1 MSAPAPPLPTLAGPA
16 PARGK
21 PRGPVALLRR
31 AGFAALVVLV
41 VGVTFF
47 PVYWMVL
54 SAIQPAAYSLH
65 YPPPLWPR
73 GIDLAPFAALFGKQ
87 PIGLWLLNSAIVSG
101 ITTAI
106 CVVLAVLGAYALV
119 LGSWAGKGTFAGFL
133 LVTQM
138 LPEALIVV
146 PIFRMFTDVPFV
158 GSDLRNNLPAL
169 ALIDA
174 AFILP
179 ICVWVLKNMF
189 DTIPPELREAATVD
203 GAGPFRALFQV
214 LLPLAIPGVV
224 AVGVVAF
231 FYAWNEYLFAQL
243 MVNAKGL
250 YPATVGLGS
259 MKTMLDTPIEQVL
272 AAGLLF
278 AVPPVVF
285 YVVLQRSIV
294 AGITAGA
301 VKG

>member
-1 MSAPAPPLPTLAGPA
+1 MSAAAPSYSPSPRAGSGGLLP
-16 PARGK
+16 
-21 PRGPVALLRR
+21 LLRR
-31 AGFAALVVLV
+31 VGYAVLVILV

-54 SAIQPAAYSLH
+54 SAIQPTAYSLH
-65 YPPPLWPR
+65 YPPPLWPK
-73 GIDLAPFAALFGKQ
+73 GIDLQPFGDLFAKQ
-87 PIGLWLLNSAIVSG
+87 PIGEWLLNSAIVS
-101 ITTAI
+101 AI
-106 CVVLAVLGAYALV
+106 ATLVCVVLSILGAYTLV
-119 LGSWAGKGTFAGFL
+119 LRPWRGKGAFAGFL

-146 PIFRMFTDVPFV
+146 PIFRIFTNVPVV
-158 GSDLRNNLPAL
+158 GADLRNNLPAL

-174 AFILP
+174 AFVLP

-203 GAGPFRALFQV
+203 GAGPLRALFQIV
-214 LLPLAIPGVV
+214 LPLAVPGVI

-243 MVNAKGL
+243 MINDNGL
-250 YPATVGLGS
+250 YPASVGLGS

-278 AVPPVVF
+278 SIPPVIF
-285 YVVLQRSIV
+285 YMVLQRWIV

>member
-1 MSAPAPPLPTLAGPA
+1 MSAAAPPYSPSPPRTGSGGLLP
-16 PARGK
+16 
-21 PRGPVALLRR
+21 LLRR
-31 AGFAALVVLV
+31 VGYAVLVILV

-54 SAIQPAAYSLH
+54 SAIQPTEYSLH
-65 YPPPLWPR
+65 YPPPLWPK
-73 GIDLAPFAALFGKQ
+73 GIDLQPFRDLFAKQ
-87 PIGLWLLNSAIVSG
+87 PIGEWLLNSAIVS
-101 ITTAI
+101 AI
-106 CVVLAVLGAYALV
+106 ATLVCVVLSVLGAYTLV
-119 LGSWAGKGTFAGFL
+119 LRSWRGKGAFAGFL

-146 PIFRMFTDVPFV
+146 PIFRMFTNVPLV
-158 GSDLRNNLPAL
+158 GADLRNNLPAL

-174 AFILP
+174 AFVLP

-203 GAGPFRALFQV
+203 GAGPMRALFQIV
-214 LLPLAIPGVV
+214 LPLAVPGVI

-243 MVNAKGL
+243 MINDNGL
-250 YPATVGLGS
+250 YPASVGLGS

-278 AVPPVVF
+278 SIPPVIF
-285 YVVLQRSIV
+285 YMVLQRWIV

>member
-1 MSAPAPPLPTLAGPA
+1 MSVAAPPIASPVA
-16 PARGK
+16 
-21 PRGPVALLRR
+21 PRGRARLLLLRR
-31 AGFAALVVLV
+31 VGFAVLVILV
-41 VGVTFF
+41 VGITFF
-47 PVYWMVL
+47 PVYWMVV
-54 SAIQPAAYSLH
+54 SAIQPTAYSLH
-65 YPPPLWPR
+65 YPPPLWPQ
-73 GIDLAPFAALFGKQ
+73 GIDLAPFRDLFAKQ
-87 PIGLWLLNSAIVSG
+87 PIGEWLLNSAIVSA
-101 ITTAI
+101 IATTI
-106 CVVLAVLGAYALV
+106 CVVLAIFGAYAMV
-119 LGSWAGKGTFAGFL
+119 LRPWRGKGAFAGFL

-146 PIFRMFTDVPFV
+146 PIFRLFTNVPVV
-158 GSDLRNNLPAL
+158 GADLRNNLAGL

-174 AFILP
+174 AFVLP

-189 DTIPPELREAATVD
+189 DTIPPELREAAMVD

-214 LLPLAIPGVV
+214 LLPLALPGIV

-243 MVNAKGL
+243 MVNDNEL

-259 MKTMLDTPIEQVL
+259 MKTMLDTPIEQVM

-278 AVPPVVF
+278 AIPPVVF
-285 YVVLQRSIV
+285 YIVLQRSIV

>member
-1 MSAPAPPLPTLAGPA
+1 MSAVAPSCSPSPPRAGSGGPLP
-16 PARGK
+16 
-21 PRGPVALLRR
+21 LLRR
-31 AGFAALVVLV
+31 VGYAVLVILV
-41 VGVTFF
+41 VGITFF

-54 SAIQPAAYSLH
+54 SAIQPTEYSLH
-65 YPPPLWPR
+65 YPPPLWPK
-73 GIDLAPFAALFGKQ
+73 GIDLQPFRDLFAKQ
-87 PIGLWLLNSAIVSG
+87 PIGEWLLNSAIVSA
-101 ITTAI
+101 IATAV
-106 CVVLAVLGAYALV
+106 CVILSVLGAYTLV
-119 LGSWAGKGTFAGFL
+119 LRSWRGKGAFAGFL
-133 LVTQM
+133 LITQM

-146 PIFRMFTDVPFV
+146 PIFRMFTNVPLL
-158 GSDLRNNLPAL
+158 GADLRNNLPAL

-174 AFILP
+174 AFVLP

-203 GAGPFRALFQV
+203 GAGPIRALFQII
-214 LLPLAIPGVV
+214 LPLAVPGVI

-243 MVNAKGL
+243 MINDNGL
-250 YPATVGLGS
+250 YPASVGLGS

-278 AVPPVVF
+278 SIPPVIF
-285 YVVLQRSIV
+285 YMVLQRWIV

>member
-1 MSAPAPPLPTLAGPA
+1 MSAAVPPIATPVAPRGRGPLP
-16 PARGK
+16 
-21 PRGPVALLRR
+21 LLRR
-31 AGFAALVVLV
+31 VGFAILVILV
-41 VGVTFF
+41 VGITFF
-47 PVYWMVL
+47 PVYWMVV
-54 SAIQPAAYSLH
+54 SAIQPTAYSLH
-65 YPPPLWPR
+65 YPPPLWPK
-73 GIDLAPFAALFGKQ
+73 GVDLAPFRDLFGKQ
-87 PIGLWLLNSAIVSG
+87 PIGEWLLNSAIISA

-106 CVVLAVLGAYALV
+106 CTVLAVFGAYALV
-119 LGSWAGKGTFAGFL
+119 LRPWRGKGAFAGFL

-146 PIFRMFTDVPFV
+146 PIFRLFTNVPV
-158 GSDLRNNLPAL
+158 LGADLRNNLASL

-174 AFILP
+174 AFVLP

-189 DTIPPELREAATVD
+189 DTIPPELREAAMVD

-214 LLPLAIPGVV
+214 LLPLALPGVV

-243 MVNAKGL
+243 MVNDNEL

-259 MKTMLDTPIEQVL
+259 MKTMLDTPIEQVM

-278 AVPPVVF
+278 AIPPVVF

>member
-1 MSAPAPPLPTLAGPA
+1 MSAAATTPPYSPSPSRAGSGGLLP
-16 PARGK
+16 
-21 PRGPVALLRR
+21 LLRR
-31 AGFAALVVLV
+31 IGYAVLVILV

-54 SAIQPAAYSLH
+54 SAIQPTEYSLR
-65 YPPPLWPR
+65 YPPPLWPQ
-73 GIDLAPFAALFGKQ
+73 GIDLQPFRDLFAKQ
-87 PIGLWLLNSAIVSG
+87 PIGEWLLNSAIVS
-101 ITTAI
+101 AI
-106 CVVLAVLGAYALV
+106 ATLVCVVLSVLGAYTLV
-119 LGSWAGKGTFAGFL
+119 LRPWRGKGAFAGFL

-146 PIFRMFTDVPFV
+146 PIFRIFTNFPVV
-158 GSDLRNNLPAL
+158 GADLRNNLPAL

-174 AFILP
+174 AFVLP

-203 GAGPFRALFQV
+203 GAGPLRALFQIV
-214 LLPLAIPGVV
+214 LPLAVPGVI

-243 MVNAKGL
+243 MINDNGL
-250 YPATVGLGS
+250 YPASVGLGS

-278 AVPPVVF
+278 SIPPVIF
-285 YVVLQRSIV
+285 YMVLQRWIV

>member
-1 MSAPAPPLPTLAGPA
+1 MSAAAPPYSPSPPRTGSGGLLP
-16 PARGK
+16 
-21 PRGPVALLRR
+21 LLRR
-31 AGFAALVVLV
+31 VGYAVLVILV

-54 SAIQPAAYSLH
+54 SAIQPTEYSLH
-65 YPPPLWPR
+65 YPPPLWPK
-73 GIDLAPFAALFGKQ
+73 GIDLQPFRDLFAKQ
-87 PIGLWLLNSAIVSG
+87 PIGEWLLNSAIVS
-101 ITTAI
+101 AI
-106 CVVLAVLGAYALV
+106 ATLVCVVLSVLGAYTLV
-119 LGSWAGKGTFAGFL
+119 LRSWRGKGAFAGFL

-146 PIFRMFTDVPFV
+146 PIFRMFTNVPLV
-158 GSDLRNNLPAL
+158 GADLRNNLAAL

-174 AFILP
+174 AFVLP

-203 GAGPFRALFQV
+203 GAGPMRALFQIV
-214 LLPLAIPGVV
+214 LPLAVPGVI

-243 MVNAKGL
+243 MINDNGL
-250 YPATVGLGS
+250 YPASVGLGS

-278 AVPPVVF
+278 SIPPVIF
-285 YVVLQRSIV
+285 YMVLQRWIV

>member
-1 MSAPAPPLPTLAGPA
+1 MSAASSPIAMPVDTRARGPLP
-16 PARGK
+16 
-21 PRGPVALLRR
+21 LLRR
-31 AGFAALVVLV
+31 LGFAILVALVV
-41 VGVTFF
+41 GITFF
-47 PVYWMVL
+47 PVYWMVV
-54 SAIQPAAYSLH
+54 SAIQPTAYSLH
-65 YPPPLWPR
+65 YPPPLWPK
-73 GIDLAPFAALFGKQ
+73 GVDLAPFRDLFGKQ
-87 PIGLWLLNSAIVSG
+87 PIGEWLLNSAIVS
-101 ITTAI
+101 AI
-106 CVVLAVLGAYALV
+106 ATVVCVLLAVFGAYALV
-119 LGSWAGKGTFAGFL
+119 LRPWRGKGAFAGFL

-146 PIFRMFTDVPFV
+146 PIFRLFTNVPVV
-158 GSDLRNNLPAL
+158 GADLRNNLASL

-174 AFILP
+174 AFVLP

-189 DTIPPELREAATVD
+189 DTIPPELREAAMVD

-214 LLPLAIPGVV
+214 LLPLAVPGVV

-243 MVNAKGL
+243 MVNDNEL

-259 MKTMLDTPIEQVL
+259 MRTMLDTPIEQVM

>member
-1 MSAPAPPLPTLAGPA
+1 MSAAAPPIASPVA
-16 PARGK
+16 
-21 PRGPVALLRR
+21 PRGRHPLLLLRR
-31 AGFAALVVLV
+31 VGFAMLVILV
-41 VGVTFF
+41 VGITFF
-47 PVYWMVL
+47 PVYWMVV
-54 SAIQPAAYSLH
+54 SAIQPTAYSLH
-65 YPPPLWPR
+65 YPPPLWPK
-73 GIDLAPFAALFGKQ
+73 GIDLAPFRDLFAKQ
-87 PIGLWLLNSAIVSG
+87 PIGEWLLNSAIVSA
-101 ITTAI
+101 IATTI
-106 CVVLAVLGAYALV
+106 CVVLAIFGAYAMV
-119 LGSWAGKGTFAGFL
+119 LRPWRGKGAFAGFL

-146 PIFRMFTDVPFV
+146 PIFRLFTNVPVV
-158 GSDLRNNLPAL
+158 GADLRNNLAGL

-174 AFILP
+174 AFVLP

-189 DTIPPELREAATVD
+189 DTIPPELREAAMVD

-214 LLPLAIPGVV
+214 LLPLALPGVV

-243 MVNAKGL
+243 MVNDNDL

-259 MKTMLDTPIEQVL
+259 MKTMLDTPIEQVM

-285 YVVLQRSIV
+285 YIVLQRSIV

>member
-1 MSAPAPPLPTLAGPA
+1 MNAAPPYPA
-16 PARGK
+16 PAAPFV
-21 PRGPVALLRR
+21 PRGNRAALALLRR
-31 AGFAALVVLV
+31 IGFAVLVVLV

-54 SAIQPAAYSLH
+54 SAIQPTAYSLH
-65 YPPPLWPR
+65 YPPPLWPK
-73 GIDLAPFAALFGKQ
+73 GIDLSPFAALFGKQ
-87 PIGLWLLNSAIVSG
+87 PIGPWLLNSAIVST

-106 CVVLAVLGAYALV
+106 CVVLAVFGAYALA
-119 LGSWAGKGTFAGFL
+119 LGSWAGKGAFAGFL

-146 PIFRMFTDVPFV
+146 PIFRMFTDVPVV
-158 GSDLRNNLPAL
+158 GADLRNNLPAL

-189 DTIPPELREAATVD
+189 DTIPPELREAAMVD

-214 LLPLAIPGVV
+214 LLPLAVPGVI

-243 MVNAKGL
+243 MVNDKAL